1 MVSTLNL
8 GYTSEGASKLRCS
21 NIVLASG
28 WIWTADDE
36 RPQALAK
43 RHTSGTERQ
52 WRKSNHRSPFLKA
65 RKIV

>member
-1 MVSTLNL
+1 MVSTPNL
-8 GYTSEGASKLRCS
+8 GYTSEPASKLRCS

-28 WIWTADDE
+28 WIWTAHDE

-43 RHTSGTERQ
+43 RHASGTERQ
-52 WRKSNHRSPFLKA
+52 WPKPNHRSPFLKA